1 MTRRKTKKIIGPLKE
16 GTLRKVGYSVKGS
29 TLSRHRTLRRAV
41 RKYGA
46 LTTFHKL
53 GAVGVLTKN
62 TSPGKS
68 QKFIRDQHWVK
79 RNFME

>member
-1 MTRRKTKKIIGPLKE
+1 MGRRKTQKIGPLKE
-16 GTLRKVGYSVKGS
+16 GTLRKVGYTVKGT
-29 TLSRHRTLRRAV
+29 TLSRHKTLRRAV
-41 RKYGA
+41 QKYGA

-62 TSPGKS
+62 TSPNKS

-79 RNFME
+79 RKFMQ